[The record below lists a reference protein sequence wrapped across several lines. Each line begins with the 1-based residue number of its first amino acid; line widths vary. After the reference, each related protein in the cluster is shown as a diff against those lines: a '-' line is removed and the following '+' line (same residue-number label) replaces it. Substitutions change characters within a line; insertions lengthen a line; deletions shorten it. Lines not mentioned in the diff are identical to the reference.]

1 MTTTRPAWAPE
12 GVDIERPAAARAYD
26 YVLGGTHNFEVDR
39 ELARRLTE
47 ATPDLAQ
54 HARANR
60 AFLQRCTRYLLRQGV
75 RQFLDL
81 GSGIPAS
88 GNVHEVA
95 LAVEPDTRVMY
106 VDIDPVAVA
115 HSEQILA
122 DVPQSAIIHGDLRK
136 ADAILDSPQTRSLI
150 DLDKPVAVLLL
161 AILHAMSDADDPY
174 DIVNRLMDRLAPGSY
189 LVVSHSTFER
199 RPEEARKMEELS
211 KQSPTALRMR
221 SRSEITRF
229 FDGLEVVDPGIT
241 WVSQWHLEE
250 DGGVFAADKSDMLL
264 CGVGRKP

>member
-26 YVLGGTHNFEVDR
+26 YVLGGTHNFEIDR
-39 ELARRLTE
+39 DLARRLTE
-47 ATPDLAQ
+47 ATPDLAR

-60 AFLQRCTRYLLRQGV
+60 AFLQRATRHLVRAGV
-75 RQFLDL
+75 RQFLDV
-81 GSGIPAS
+81 GSGIPAT

-95 LAVEPDTRVMY
+95 LEIAPETHVVY
-106 VDIDPVAVA
+106 VDMDQVAVA

-122 DVPQSAIIHGDLRK
+122 GVPGSAIIQEDLRK
-136 ADAILDSPQTRSLI
+136 PEAILDHAQTRALI
-150 DLDKPVAVLLL
+150 DFDRPVAVLLL
-161 AILHAMSDADDPY
+161 AILHAMSEADDPY
-174 DIVNRLMDRLAPGSY
+174 DIVRRLLDRLAPGSY
-189 LVVSHSTFER
+189 LVVSHSTSER

-211 KQSPTALRMR
+211 RQSPTALHMR
-221 SRSEITRF
+221 SRSDITRF

-250 DGGVFAADKSDMLL
+250 DGGVFAADQSDMLL
-264 CGVGRKP
+264 CGVGRKS